1 MIIGPSLWTIGY
13 IFPNEHK
20 FHPVTTN
27 LVRGITVTIISYII
41 ARYQGID
48 LTFGSAHNFKYQM
61 LRNSIMVLQGI
72 VYAWCQ
78 FYLPLP
84 IAVTLNSTSPIFATI
99 FDRVL
104 NGVSINRTQALW
116 LTVAFLGVVLVANG
130 EYLSYL
136 MTGVVAEG
144 SSTF

>member
-1 MIIGPSLWTIGY
+1 MI
-13 IFPNEHK
+13 
-20 FHPVTTN
+20 
-27 LVRGITVTIISYII
+27 
-41 ARYQGID
+41 
-48 LTFGSAHNFKYQM
+48 
-61 LRNSIMVLQGI
+61 RNVIMVFQGI

-104 NGVSINRTQALW
+104 NGVSINRTQAIW

-130 EYLSYL
+130 EYLSY
-136 MTGVVAEG
+136 MITGVVVEG
-144 SSTF
+144 SSSF